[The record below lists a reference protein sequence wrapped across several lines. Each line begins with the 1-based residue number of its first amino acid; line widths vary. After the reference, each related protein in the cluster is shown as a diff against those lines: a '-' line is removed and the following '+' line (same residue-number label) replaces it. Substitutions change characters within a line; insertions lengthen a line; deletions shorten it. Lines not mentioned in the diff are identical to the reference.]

1 MEDEK
6 SFTYSN
12 LRGRKEEPIWGRRR
26 LTESK
31 KVNEDV
37 AARLSGLV
45 TKHGYGDT
53 TAPR

>member
-12 LRGRKEEPIWGRRR
+12 LRGRKEEPIWG
-26 LTESK
+26 K

-53 TAPR
+53 RAPR